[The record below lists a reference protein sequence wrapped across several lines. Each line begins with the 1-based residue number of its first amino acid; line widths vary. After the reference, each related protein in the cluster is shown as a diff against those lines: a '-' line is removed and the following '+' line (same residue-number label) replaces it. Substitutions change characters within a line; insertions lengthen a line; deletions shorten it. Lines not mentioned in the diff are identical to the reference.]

1 MEYKLAKLN
10 TARNSLC
17 YVIKVF
23 DIKEIYIPYYICP
36 SLRSAVK
43 KENCKII
50 FYHIDKEFKPATSF
64 PKSAFILYPNYFGV
78 CSKNVDD
85 LALLYPNLIV
95 DNAHS
100 FFSEPRGIASFNSLR
115 KFFPTL
121 RDGAFLYTTKVLDSD
136 FQIDEFSYFQ
146 ENLSFEELVKNEN
159 RLDYQEI
166 KFMSKTT
173 FEYFSQ
179 IDLEAEKEIRL
190 KRFYNYHNKFGNENL
205 LNINLNKGDIPFSYP
220 FLLQNSKIA
229 DEVVLS
235 LEQEIY
241 RYWTNLPDN
250 FQEKQFYTNLVSIPL
265 I

>member
-1 MEYKLAKLN
+1 MKYFFITLN
-10 TARNSLC
+10 IARSALRYIVKAFQIEEL
-17 YVIKVF
+17 YV
-23 DIKEIYIPYYICP
+23 PYYICP
-36 SLRSAVK
+36 SLRTSLK
-43 KENCKII
+43 KEDCKIV
-50 FYHIDKEFKPATSF
+50 FYHIDNNFRPMQQF
-64 PKSAFILYPNYFGV
+64 PENAFILYPNYFGV
-78 CSKNVDD
+78 CSKIVDE
-85 LALLYPNLIV
+85 LNSKYKNLIV

-100 FFSEPRGIASFNSLR
+100 FFSEPKGIASFNSLR

-121 RDGAFLYTTKVLDSD
+121 RDGAFLYTTKVLDND
-136 FQIDEFSYFQ
+136 FQIDEFYYFQ